1 PSKDCE
7 KRKIL
12 DNKNEQNLDLLCSLK
27 AKLQAIDSSELP
39 LASGCC
45 IYKVP
50 PKIRKVNEEAYTPTL
65 ISIGPFHHGD
75 NRLEPMEEVKIWCLN
90 NFLKRSKEKLLED
103 YVKAARDWEDETRRC
118 HSEPIP
124 MKSDDFV
131 SMILTDG
138 FFIIEYFL
146 SCLGLL
152 EQNPWR
158 FKLWPTCDINLDLI
172 LVENQLPLFILKGL
186 FDLTFP
192 TGFNGRLSF
201 LEIAFD
207 FFRRVFLHHIIAK
220 KEIRGKFTFKYFQQ
234 HYLEQ
239 TITSQ
244 FESSTFTKEIHH
256 LNDMLRI
263 FYLPDQLPRRE
274 FGKLKPVYNATQLRG
289 AGIKFQVDEHQKS
302 ITEIKHSKGVLK
314 IPYFQVSDWTEIVI
328 RNMVAFEQCHLA
340 LESYVT
346 DYVTLLN
353 YLIDTGKDV
362 ELLVEKGIMDNLLG
376 SNEEV
381 ASLVNTLDKNTMFM
395 TCNSDYQS
403 LCEELD
409 KFYENPYHKYRAIF
423 KHEYLSTPWRIASF
437 SAAILLLMLTLI
449 QTIVSLPLLN
459 Y

>member
-1 PSKDCE
+1 ME
-7 KRKIL
+7 IL
-12 DNKNEQNLDLLCSLK
+12 DSQNEEKTDLLCSLK
-27 AKLQAIDSSELP
+27 AKLQAIDSLELP
-39 LASGCC
+39 LSSGCC

-75 NRLEPMEEVKIWCLN
+75 KRLESMEEVKLWCLN

-103 YVKAARDWEDETRRC
+103 YVQAVRDWEDETRRC
-118 HSEPIP
+118 YSETIP
-124 MKSDDFV
+124 MKSNDFV

-138 FFIIEYFL
+138 CFIIEYFL

-172 LVENQLPLFILKGL
+172 LLENQLPFFVLKGL

-192 TGFNGRLSF
+192 TGFNDRFSF
-201 LEIAFD
+201 TEIAFN
-207 FFRRVFLHHIIAK
+207 FFRRVFLHHIVTK
-220 KEIRGKFTFKYFQQ
+220 KELRCKFTFKYFQQ

-239 TITSQ
+239 TTTTQ
-244 FESSTFTKEIHH
+244 FESSTVTKVIHH
-256 LNDMLRI
+256 LNAMLRM
-263 FYLPDQLPRRE
+263 FYLPNQLPRRE
-274 FGKLKPVYNATQLRG
+274 FGKVKPVYGARQLRE
-289 AGIKFQVDEHQKS
+289 AGIKFQVNEQQKS
-302 ITEIKHSKGVLK
+302 ITDLKYSKGVLK
-314 IPYFQVSDWTEIVI
+314 IPYFQISDWTEMVV

-353 YLIDTGKDV
+353 YLIDTGKDI

-376 SNEEV
+376 SNDEV
-381 ASLVNTLDKNTMFM
+381 ASLVNSLDKNTVFM

-403 LCEELD
+403 LCEELN
-409 KFYENPYHKYRAIF
+409 KFYENPYHKYKAVF

-437 SAAILLLMLTLI
+437 IAAILLLILTLI
-449 QTIVSLPLLN
+449 QTICSLPFIN
-459 Y
+459 K